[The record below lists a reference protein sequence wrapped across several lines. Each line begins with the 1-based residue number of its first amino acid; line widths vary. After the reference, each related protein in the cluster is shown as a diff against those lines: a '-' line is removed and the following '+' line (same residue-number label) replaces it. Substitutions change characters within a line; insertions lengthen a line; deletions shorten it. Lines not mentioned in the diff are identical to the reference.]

1 MEGERRINMKALTA
15 KNLGYTYQG
24 KYQKVRVLKNITCS
38 FSRGK
43 FYAIVGKSGSGK
55 TTLLS
60 LLAGLGVPTEGEIL
74 VDNIPLTKKDLER
87 HRQENISVIYQ
98 SFHLFPRL
106 TTLENVMYPLMLA
119 HKHKSEAKKRAAELL
134 ESVGMGPEFYKK
146 LPAMLSGGEQQR
158 TAIARALASNAKFIL
173 ADEPTGNLD
182 IENSK
187 NIIRIFRK
195 LVTEGYCIVVVTH
208 DIEIATQAD
217 IIYEVIDGK
226 IKEDKNERF
235 SL

>member
-1 MEGERRINMKALTA
+1 MKTLTA
-15 KNLGYTYQG
+15 INLGYTYQG
-24 KYQKVRVLKNITCS
+24 KYQKVMALKNVTCS
-38 FSRGK
+38 FDRGK
-43 FYAIVGKSGSGK
+43 FYAIIGKSGSGK

-74 VDNIPLTKKDLER
+74 VDDIPLTKKDLER

-98 SFHLFPRL
+98 SFHLFPCL

-119 HKHKSEAKKRAAELL
+119 HKHKGEAKKRAVELL
-134 ESVGMGPEFYKK
+134 EGVGMGAEFHKK

-158 TAIARALASNAKFIL
+158 TAVARALASNAKFIL

-187 NIIRIFRK
+187 NIINIFRK
-195 LVTEGYCIVVVTH
+195 LVKEDYCIVVVTH
-208 DIEIATQAD
+208 DSEIAAQAD
-217 IIYEVIDGK
+217 IIYEVIDGR
-226 IKEDKNERF
+226 IKEKSE
-235 SL
+235 